1 MSLVQLLRHLRK
13 SAVLRSVGW
22 QILGSAATLGTA
34 LWISWSHGLEA
45 QGEFGLIKSWFDAAT
60 AIGALGL
67 PHGLLHLMYRRGISA
82 QQLLPWLRRILTVAA
97 ILCLPTAIGAAAF
110 GQQTPALIFASLP
123 FAIAHLLA
131 RSWLLRERGEEIFG
145 VITAMPALVLLAT
158 VLLGGRH
165 YAWLLLG
172 TAVIAGTTSL
182 TLVAHTVRQPRAATG
197 VKTSNA
203 PKILPPP
210 DLALV
215 EKPPDASTTS
225 LHRELWSSSLQIW
238 MQAALGSALPAG
250 LLSVVAQSDQAQR
263 ALGEASLG
271 LHVYQVFA
279 VLAGYVAPLLFH
291 RIANHKTS
299 TRLDALALST
309 RSRQALWFLS
319 ATLLLSMLVGLFL
332 QPNALWPAI
341 GLMSLAGV
349 AAVAAR
355 LHSTVLLARS
365 EYFELSLQAAWRLLL
380 ALLAAVLA
388 LKLMPALVAVSAA
401 LLLTEGLTWWRF
413 ARQVAC
419 VQATTL
425 TCQPTH
431 NKTDIR

>member
-1 MSLVQLLRHLRK
+1 MRSLSLVRRLRM
-13 SAVLRSVGW
+13 SAVMRSVSW
-22 QILGSAATLGTA
+22 QMLGSAATLATA
-34 LWISWSHGLEA
+34 LWISWYQGLEA
-45 QGEFGLIKSWFDAAT
+45 QGEFGLTKSWFDAAT

-110 GQQTPALIFASLP
+110 GQTTPALIFASLP

-182 TLVAHTVRQPRAATG
+182 TLVAQTVRQARAATG
-197 VKTSNA
+197 VRTSNVT
-203 PKILPPP
+203 KIMPPP

-215 EKPPDASTTS
+215 EKPPDGSTTS
-225 LHRELWSSSLQIW
+225 LRGELWSSSLQIW

-271 LHVYQVFA
+271 LHIYQVFA
-279 VLAGYVAPLLFH
+279 LLAGYVAPLLFH
-291 RIANHKTS
+291 RIADHKIS

-319 ATLLLSMLVGLFL
+319 ASLLLSMLVGLVL

-380 ALLAAVLA
+380 ALLATVLS
-388 LKLMPALVAVSAA
+388 LKLMPALVAVSVA
-401 LLLTEGLTWWRF
+401 LLLTEGLTWWRS
-413 ARQVAC
+413 ARQAAC
-419 VQATTL
+419 VQATT
-425 TCQPTH
+425 PT
-431 NKTDIR
+431 